1 MTKLNLMIAGL
12 KDARENDEWI
22 LRRSEYEI
30 TIFALVGNMLGST
43 FKNCYE
49 VVLTPI

>member
-1 MTKLNLMIAGL
+1 MIAGL

-30 TIFALVGNMLGST
+30 TIFAHGRDMLGST
-43 FKNCYE
+43 SKTCYE
-49 VVLTPI
+49 IVLTCI